1 MFSCRAK
8 ERINLVWHEGFRTVN
23 RVQLS
28 DPIPPQT
35 HVNSLSCGQQEP
47 PELKKDAE
55 NGPKMK
61 TGFTWMEMHLD
72 PHLVVFPCR
81 PTDISCLK
89 EQLSNSWNFG
99 MTEGK
104 KTKQNQHL
112 SPLTGTFVMS
122 DMVYSTLTWSRLQ
135 QNWRHSIK
143 MSLKGTWTS
152 MCPHNHVMC
161 YKPYITCDQT
171 DTFPKHSSQYIPVQR
186 NISGTNWISSG
197 WETSVVK
204 TKLKNAAGTT

>member
-1 MFSCRAK
+1 MKDSEMWTKFCSEENRFHPK
-8 ERINLVWHEGFRTVN
+8 PMWTVCH
-23 RVQLS
+23 VS
-28 DPIPPQT
+28 D
-35 HVNSLSCGQQEP
+35 GQQEP
-47 PELKKDAE
+47 PEPKKDVE
-55 NGPKMK
+55 NHPKME
-61 TGFTWMEMHLD
+61 TGFAWMEMHLD
-72 PHLVVFPCR
+72 PHLVVLPCR
-81 PTDISCLK
+81 PIDISCLK
-89 EQLSNSWNFG
+89 EQLSNSRYFG

-104 KTKQNQHL
+104 SQHL
-112 SPLTGTFVMS
+112 SPLKGTFVMS

-152 MCPHNHVMC
+152 MCPHNHAMC
-161 YKPYITCDQT
+161 YKPYITCNQT
-171 DTFPKHSSQYIPVQR
+171 DSFPKRSSQSIRVQR